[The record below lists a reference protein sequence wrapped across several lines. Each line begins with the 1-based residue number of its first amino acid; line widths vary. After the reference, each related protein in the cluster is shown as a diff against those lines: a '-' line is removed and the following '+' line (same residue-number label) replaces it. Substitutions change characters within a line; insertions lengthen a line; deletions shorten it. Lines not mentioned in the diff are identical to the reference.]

1 MTGYLLAGQIHS
13 FKSCLLHVRYT
24 ALRITMGFPEN
35 AGVWEPHIVS
45 SHVEPSAT
53 HPTLRAAAQRLPEE
67 AA

>member
-1 MTGYLLAGQIHS
+1 
-13 FKSCLLHVRYT
+13 
-24 ALRITMGFPEN
+24 MGFPEN